1 MNLNQLD
8 ISGVFLIEHDPYSDN
23 RGEFY
28 RSFCAEK
35 LKSAGIPF
43 SACQGNISKNFKK
56 GTLRGFHYQKKG
68 TSESKIL
75 SCITGSI
82 YNVVV
87 DLRKESLTY
96 KRTVSLS
103 LKAEDSMSLLVPGGC
118 ANAFLTMC
126 DNTIVHYYMA
136 DYYDPDNYAGFCFND
151 PQFDIEWPFQPKVIS
166 SKDMNLPFYKND

>member
-8 ISGVFLIEHDPYSDN
+8 ISGVFLVQHEPYCDN

-35 LKSAGIPF
+35 LKDVGISF
-43 SACQGNISKNFKK
+43 SACQGNVSKNFKR
-56 GTLRGFHYQKKG
+56 GTLRGFHYQKNG

-75 SCITGSI
+75 SCLTGGI

-87 DLRKESLTY
+87 DLRKDSSTY
-96 KRTVSLS
+96 KKTISVS

-118 ANAFLTMC
+118 ANAFLTVY

-136 DYYDPDNYAGFCFND
+136 DYYDPGNYAGFYFDD
-151 PQFDIEWPFQPKVIS
+151 PQFNIEWPFQPKVIS
-166 SKDMNLPFYKND
+166 TKDMDLPLYKDE